1 MLGEGETKRP
11 SPIFIRW
18 VSTKEGERVS
28 VPEEILEGPAGRL
41 FINGVHPG
49 GSGPTAL
56 AGPRKMVEEV
66 S

>member
-1 MLGEGETKRP
+1 M
-11 SPIFIRW
+11 
-18 VSTKEGERVS
+18 
-28 VPEEILEGPAGRL
+28 PEEILEGPAGRL
-41 FINGVHPG
+41 FMNGAHPR